1 MFSTESLWKIWLI
14 MDPRRILIALFA
26 FLIVLGLAIHMIL
39 LSTDDFNWLE
49 DGVPA
54 KSAVSQMQVTP
65 VVPQRQ

>member
-14 MDPRRILIALFA
+14 MDPRRILMALFA
-26 FLIVLGLAIHMIL
+26 FLLILGLAIHLIL
-39 LSTDDFNWLE
+39 LSTEDFNWLE

-54 KSAVSQMQVTP
+54 SSQVKQVTP